1 MLFSS
6 RSESV
11 GSNCE
16 SPWLPDLCSYVTR
29 RSTRYPIP
37 CERLIIPCYRLPQRI
52 VYIHSTHAAYRPTLH
67 DTDPYLSYYPP
78 FSLSSILH
86 PLLSCIFL
94 KAFPFIRIDSD
105 PFPVSVRTANE
116 CCALALKRT
125 ARFQSHSN
133 RLLVIERLR
142 QLRQPLSQPKIFASA
157 MSPLMLGPFV
167 PLTLTLRCQC
177 LSVPQLA
184 VVVLAS
190 SFVSPPSAAHEL
202 QLPHSE
208 P

>member
-1 MLFSS
+1 MNHHGFLIYVATSHDDQRVIPSHASDSLSHATDYPNGLSTYIPLTLHIS
-6 RSESV
+6 R
-11 GSNCE
+11 
-16 SPWLPDLCSYVTR
+16 P
-29 RSTRYPIP
+29 
-37 CERLIIPCYRLPQRI
+37 
-52 VYIHSTHAAYRPTLH
+52 LH

-142 QLRQPLSQPKIFASA
+142 QLRQPLSQPKNFASA